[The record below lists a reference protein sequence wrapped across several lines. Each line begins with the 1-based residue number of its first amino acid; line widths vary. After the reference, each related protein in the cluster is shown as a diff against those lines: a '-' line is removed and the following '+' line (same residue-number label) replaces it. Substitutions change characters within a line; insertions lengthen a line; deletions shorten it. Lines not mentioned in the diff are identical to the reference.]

1 VTPAPEGGKAGRLE
15 RLIFSASRAW
25 AVLGGLVLMAVV
37 MMTVASV
44 LMRAILGAP
53 ILGDYELV
61 EMGSAIAAFS
71 FLPYCQQTRGHVA
84 VDIFTQRAPAH
95 LNAALAAVGS
105 LLLLVIA
112 LVLFWRMIW
121 GGYDFHQYHER
132 TTNLGIPRWW
142 AFPPILISLAL
153 LALVSLAT
161 FAREA
166 REALAGRA

>member
-1 VTPAPEGGKAGRLE
+1 MPTLEGGKAGRLE
-15 RLIFSASRAW
+15 RLIFDASRAW
-25 AVLGGLVLMAVV
+25 AVLGGLVLMAV
-37 MMTVASV
+37 MTMTVASV

-71 FLPYCQQTRGHVA
+71 FLPYCQRTRGHVA
-84 VDIFTQRAPAH
+84 VDIFTQKAPARV
-95 LNAALAAVGS
+95 NAALAAAGS
-105 LLLLVIA
+105 LLLLLIA
-112 LVLFWRMIW
+112 LVLFWRMIL
-121 GGYDFHQYHER
+121 GGYDFHRYHER

-142 AFPPILISLAL
+142 AFPPILVSLAL

-166 REALAGRA
+166 REAIASRA